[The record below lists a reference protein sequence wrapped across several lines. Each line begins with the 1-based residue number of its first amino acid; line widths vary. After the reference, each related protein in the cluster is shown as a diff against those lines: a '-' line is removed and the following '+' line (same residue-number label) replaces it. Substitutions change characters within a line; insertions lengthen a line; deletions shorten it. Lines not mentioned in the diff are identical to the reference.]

1 MSALKCAYMVQ
12 IYLKKYTPHFFVL
25 SNILFQCLAGS
36 FKILVRM
43 EKKKR
48 GGTEKQRRLKS

>member
-1 MSALKCAYMVQ
+1 MRLYGANLSK
-12 IYLKKYTPHFFVL
+12 KKYTPHFFVL

-43 EKKKR
+43 EKKR